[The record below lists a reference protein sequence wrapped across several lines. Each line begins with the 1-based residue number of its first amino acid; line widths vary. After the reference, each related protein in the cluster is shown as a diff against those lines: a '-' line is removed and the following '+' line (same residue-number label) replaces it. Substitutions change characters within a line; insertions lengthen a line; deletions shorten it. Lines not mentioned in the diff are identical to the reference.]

1 MGDPASNIQH
11 GGASRYVTCRIPD
24 TLDPF
29 LARKFAT
36 MNMEAIRHIPE
47 RILLYTPELMK
58 SAESWMSQLKDT
70 RCAVWICLAPNV
82 QTGEISLEQ
91 GQWVGMSTLYGPLS
105 LEEYQIFRPDSDQAT
120 PNSGETR
127 WRTGRVFIKEC
138 HRNPEAFASLY
149 QALTAFV
156 LERTRD
162 MMDREAGENS
172 RPPRPLFRLQANAHY
187 DCGQNL
193 VQSMFLEQGA
203 RVVTHLSPIQTYELE
218 KGSERLPTELLR
230 EIDYSSTDAL
240 VEWVQAM
247 T

>member
-1 MGDPASNIQH
+1 MGDPASDIQR
-11 GGASRYVTCRIPD
+11 GGASRYVTYRIPD

-29 LARKFAT
+29 LTRKFAA
-36 MNMEAIRHIPE
+36 MNMEAIRSIPE

-58 SAESWMSQLKDT
+58 SPEGWASQLKDT
-70 RCAVWICLAPNV
+70 RCSVWICLAPNV
-82 QTGEISLEQ
+82 QTGETSLEQ

-105 LEEYQIFRPDSDQAT
+105 FDEYRTFQPGNDQST
-120 PNSGETR
+120 PNSVETR

-149 QALTAFV
+149 QALEAFV

-162 MMDREAGENS
+162 MMGGKTGQDS
-172 RPPRPLFRLQANAHY
+172 RRTQPSFRLQANAHY

-193 VQSMFLEQGA
+193 VQNMFFEQGA
-203 RVVTHLSPIQTYELE
+203 RILTHLSPIQTYELE
-218 KGSERLPTELLR
+218 MRSERLPTELLR
-230 EIDYSSTDAL
+230 ESDYSSTDAL
-240 VEWVQAM
+240 VEWVQTM